1 MGSTKS
7 KVSPEGLSKPTELVS
22 DHPISFS
29 VAFAAFE
36 ILVIILFGVFT
47 AYDVTVGAITTDTET
62 PIQSIYPLYQDVNVM
77 VFVGFGFLMTFLRK
91 YSYSAVGLTFLGG
104 VLCLQWGIL
113 NVGFWNRVFGMA
125 WNKINL
131 TVAEYVLLLV
141 LMMMMVDSH
150 ERSLV
155 NGDFAAAAM
164 LISFGAVIGRVTP
177 TQFLFMCIV
186 EMVFY
191 GLNNALVIEKLGLA
205 DIGGTYTIHMF

>member
-1 MGSTKS
+1 MGVSAS
-7 KVSPEGLSKPTELVS
+7 KVTPMGLGNGDLSASTAATATADSARV
-22 DHPISFS
+22 FTY
-29 VAFAAFE
+29 AFAAFE

-47 AYDVTVGAITTDTET
+47 AYDVTVGAITTDTAT

-131 TVAEYVLLLV
+131 TVAEYVSYVLLLMVVDGRFTRAQPGERRLRSGGHAHQLRGGDWARDTDAVPLHVHRGDGV
-141 LMMMMVDSH
+141 LRAEQRACD
-150 ERSLV
+150 
-155 NGDFAAAAM
+155 
-164 LISFGAVIGRVTP
+164 
-177 TQFLFMCIV
+177 
-186 EMVFY
+186 
-191 GLNNALVIEKLGLA
+191 
-205 DIGGTYTIHMF
+205 